1 MKELE
6 VPESPMEMVY
16 AILFCGGLCALAY
29 WFYSDGGSYWAMG
42 GMIVSGFFCVVGIGE
57 FCSRVK
63 KRGRYL
69 SEQEQYEEIGKAM
82 LRKGVKSPKPAG
94 KTIAGEYY
102 DPDTGEILELA
113 PKKKAKASKPKTSAK
128 KDSFSSWEERLSTVW
143 HGKEEIEFVYEKR
156 DGEVS
161 RRRVTL
167 YAVKSDGGDRVYLYG
182 LCHMRNEE
190 RTFNLD
196 NIPGEIKLNGVMY
209 DFGEFFDKLG
219 LDIDEL
225 W

>member
-94 KTIAGEYY
+94 KTIAGSIM
-102 DPDTGEILELA
+102 ILTQVKSLSLPQRKKPRRA
-113 PKKKAKASKPKTSAK
+113 SPKRPQRRIP
-128 KDSFSSWEERLSTVW
+128 FP
-143 HGKEEIEFVYEKR
+143 HGKSGFPPCGMGKR
-156 DGEVS
+156 KS
-161 RRRVTL
+161 SSCMRSVT
-167 YAVKSDGGDRVYLYG
+167 GR
-182 LCHMRNEE
+182 
-190 RTFNLD
+190 
-196 NIPGEIKLNGVMY
+196 
-209 DFGEFFDKLG
+209 
-219 LDIDEL
+219 
-225 W
+225 